1 VDRADPERTPPSRA
15 RGPGTPAGAA
25 LSVRRLSMHRL
36 AIEAE
41 ERAGI
46 LVGLQVRGVDLER
59 ELRAI
64 RRRLP
69 APSSA
74 ARAFWGWLAAH
85 TG

>member
-1 VDRADPERTPPSRA
+1 
-15 RGPGTPAGAA
+15 
-25 LSVRRLSMHRL
+25 MHRL